1 MTIFHEHELLA
12 ILRDD
17 CPYSDITTEG
27 LGIGDVLATLRMT
40 ARQDMILCVV
50 EEAARMFVLGGASVT
65 AARRIRSLLCIRC
78 PRRFLC
84 ASGCN
89 QCCSEDVSNETGVS

>member
-1 MTIFHEHELLA
+1 VHPEQAYPAELLRREE
-12 ILRDD
+12 L
-17 CPYSDITTEG
+17 PK
-27 LGIGDVLATLRMT
+27 LAANSPVEPAVAELSR
-40 ARQDMILCVV
+40 ACV
-50 EEAARMFVLGGASVT
+50 FVLGGASVT
-65 AARRIRSLLCIRC
+65 TARRIRSLPCIRC